1 MLRRKGANW
10 KRMIAAAAAA
20 VLSVSLITGCG
31 ENGAQENSTAKLKW
45 YFIGTPSMKG
55 STEIYRAASDLVK
68 KDLGFEVDFVPLET
82 GAYNEKMKL
91 IISSGEGFDIC
102 WTSNWLNDY
111 AQNVTNGAFTPLDEL
126 LDQAPALKV
135 SIPEQIWEGVK
146 IDNKIYG
153 VPNQQIMARS
163 TCLAIPKEYYDQYGS
178 TLTNVKKYEDLTG
191 FMDAFSK
198 DHPAVS
204 TVAFGWNDLTYSMGF
219 EEILG
224 AGIPGAVRLEGDKND
239 IKVYNQ
245 YATEEFKNLIMTRK
259 AWTQQGY
266 SVQGMQNNV
275 AGSKFNPE
283 QLPFEVITYKPGLA
297 AALTTTKGCEMVTE
311 PISDA
316 YLTRSGVTATIN
328 AISASSKHKEEAIK
342 LLEYVNTTSELI
354 NLLTFGIEGVNYTK
368 VDEHTV
374 KKVPSEE
381 YTNYEWV
388 FGNVYNSYLIDGQ
401 ESTVWEDTQ
410 KMNSEAKVSR
420 IIAFTP
426 NTSEISLEM
435 NNCKSVVNDYMS
447 DFNSGFG
454 DTEAKLAEM
463 LNKLEAAGVQKV
475 IDNLQKQIDE
485 WLAAR

>member
-1 MLRRKGANW
+1 MLGKKSTGKVRAVAV
-10 KRMIAAAAAA
+10 AAALALCLPLVA
-20 VLSVSLITGCG
+20 GCG
-31 ENGAQENSTAKLKW
+31 GNTAQEGETAKLKW

-55 STEIYRAASDLVK
+55 STEIYHAASDLVK
-68 KDLGFEVDFVPLET
+68 KDLGYEVEFVPLET

-111 AQNVTNGAFTPLDEL
+111 AQNVTNGAFAPLDDL
-126 LDQAPALKV
+126 FDKVPDLKA
-135 SIPEQIWEGVK
+135 SIPEQIWEGAKV
-146 IDNKIYG
+146 DNKIYG

-163 TCLAIPKEYYDQYGS
+163 TCLSIPKEYYDKYGY
-178 TLTNVKKYEDLTG
+178 TLANVKKFEDLTG
-191 FMDAFSK
+191 YMEAFSK

-204 TVAFGWNDLTYSMGF
+204 IVSFGWNDLTNSMGF

-224 AGIPGAVRLEGDKND
+224 SGIPGAVSLEGDAKE

-245 YATEEFKNLIMTRK
+245 YATEEFKNLVKTRRE
-259 AWTQQGY
+259 WTQNGY

-283 QLPFEVITYKPGLA
+283 LLPFEVITYKPGLT
-297 AALTTTKGCEMVTE
+297 AALTAKNGCEMVTKT
-311 PISDA
+311 ISDA
-316 YLTRSGVTATIN
+316 YLTRSGVTATLN
-328 AISASSKHKEEAIK
+328 AISASSKHKEESIK
-342 LLEYVNTTSELI
+342 LLEYMNTTSELI

-368 VDEHTV
+368 VDERTV

-401 ESTVWEDTQ
+401 ESTVWEDTK
-410 KMNSEAKVSR
+410 KMNAEAKVSR
-420 IIAFTP
+420 IISFTP
-426 NTSEISLEM
+426 DTSEISLEM
-435 NNCKSVVNDYMS
+435 NNCKSVVSEYMS

-454 DTEAKLAEM
+454 DTEVKLTEM
-463 LNKLEAAGVQKV
+463 LNRLEVAGVQKV

-485 WLAAR
+485 WLAKQ